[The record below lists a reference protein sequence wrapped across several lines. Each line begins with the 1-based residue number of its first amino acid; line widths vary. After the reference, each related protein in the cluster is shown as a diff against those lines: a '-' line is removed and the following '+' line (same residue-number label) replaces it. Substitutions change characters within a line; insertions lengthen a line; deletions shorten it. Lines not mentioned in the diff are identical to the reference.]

1 MARNEYFLIKAAEV
15 ASKRKDQRSFWVG
28 AVGRRADG
36 VYVCSFNGAA
46 QNKCPEI
53 HAEARLCMKLDVG
66 ATVWV
71 ARMSK
76 NGEMANAK
84 PCPNC
89 ERRMRNQG
97 VKKVYYTTGPD
108 GYECI
113 YLNT

>member
-1 MARNEYFLIKAAEV
+1 MTRDRNYLYKAALV

-28 AVGRRADG
+28 AIGRRSDG
-36 VYVCSFNGAA
+36 VHVCSYNGAA
-46 QNKCPEI
+46 QNKCAEI
-53 HAEARLCMKLDVG
+53 HAEARLCLKLDVG

-89 ERRMRNQG
+89 ERILRKKG
-97 VKKVYYTTGPD
+97 VKKVIYTTGPTE
-108 GYECI
+108 YEV
-113 YLNT
+113 LNLN